1 MKTRSGIHRH
11 VAGSGPLYGRMFAVL
26 GMLSATGCGT
36 TRAPEEEMT
45 LRARPLAERCEVRPP
60 PPGVLEPELK
70 WAWTGSA
77 VMPEHHQVMMTPVV
91 VDVNADG
98 VSDIVFSTFAG
109 GTYQTDGVLRAVSG
123 EDGHDLWAVT
133 DPAARVKPAAS
144 LAAGDLDEDGL
155 VEICAIPQD
164 GRGIICFE
172 NDGTFKFRSALAA
185 NDYNEWG
192 GPSLADLDGDGFV
205 EILDGNRVYDHT
217 GTLKWV
223 GSDGMGGAQYTG
235 PVSFAADIDQD
246 GQQEVVND
254 RAIYRHDGTVLCVNT
269 EIPHGFAAVAN
280 FDEDPA
286 GEIVVAGRGRV
297 SLLDDDCSLRWSVDV
312 PGGGHGGSPNLADFD
327 GDGALEIGLSGER
340 AYSVLASDGSVKWS
354 TPIQDLSSG
363 KVGSTTFDFED
374 DGELEVVVT
383 DELKLRILDAATGAV
398 RWEIPN
404 SSGTTHENPVVAN
417 VDGDPAAELVVVSND
432 HAYPGTHGL
441 RVFQGRQG
449 WAGTRSL
456 WNQHAYSVTNVLDDG
471 SIPAAATSHW
481 LHPRLN
487 TFHANVANHFG
498 EGPSPY
504 AAADLVVSELS
515 ATCEGEGQVVLRAR
529 VLNQGEAPV
538 AAGVKVAF
546 FDAEPSS
553 GGTLLGVASVA
564 EALPVG
570 TSALAT
576 LSVSAPPNGPVSF
589 SAIADDDGQ
598 GTGRDTEC
606 VESNNTTSTS
616 VELACQLPPSNQP
629 PVALCRD
636 VTVSADA
643 SCRARASVDAG
654 SHDPDH
660 GPAPLSV
667 SQSPDASFG
676 PGRHAV
682 TLIASDGAASA
693 QCVGSV
699 TVVDDTPPSISC
711 PLALEA
717 KIRLGEIGV
726 SLHYAVSSRDACGPA
741 PVTCSIP
748 PGTIFLPGLT
758 KVTCTA
764 KDASGNTA
772 SCDFGIRVSIDL
784 SL

>member
-1 MKTRSGIHRH
+1 MKTRGGSHRR
-11 VAGSGPLYGRMFAVL
+11 VAGRAPLYGRMYVVL

-36 TRAPEEEMT
+36 TQAPEEEMT

-60 PPGVLEPELK
+60 LPGALEPELK
-70 WAWTGSA
+70 WAWTGSE
-77 VMPEHHQVMMTPVV
+77 VLPEHRQVMMTPVV
-91 VDVNADG
+91 VDVNGDG
-98 VSDIVFSTFAG
+98 VADIVFSTFAG
-109 GTYQTDGVLRAVSG
+109 DKYQSDGVLRAVSG

-144 LAAGDLDEDGL
+144 LAAGDLDEDGK

-172 NDGTFKFRSALAA
+172 NDGTFKFRSAPAA

-192 GPSLADLDGDGFV
+192 GPSLADLDADGFV

-246 GQQEVVND
+246 GQQEVIND
-254 RAIYRHDGTVLCVNT
+254 RAIYRHDGTPLCVNT

-286 GEIVVAGRGRV
+286 GEIVVAGRGKV
-297 SLLDDDCSLRWSVDV
+297 SLLDNDCSLRWSVDV

-374 DGELEVVVT
+374 DGKLEVVVT

-398 RWEIPN
+398 RWETPN

-441 RVFQGRQG
+441 RVFQGRRG

-471 SIPAAATSHW
+471 SIPVAATSHW

-498 EGPSPY
+498 EGHSPY
-504 AAADLVVSELS
+504 AAADLVVSGLS
-515 ATCEGEGQVVLRAR
+515 ATCEGESGALLLAR

-546 FDAEPSS
+546 FDGTPAS

-570 TSALAT
+570 ASALAT
-576 LSVSAPPNGPVSF
+576 LSISAPPNGTVSF
-589 SAIADDDGQ
+589 FAIADDDGQ
-598 GTGRDTEC
+598 GGGRDTEC
-606 VESNNTTSTS
+606 LESN
-616 VELACQLPPSNQP
+616 
-629 PVALCRD
+629 
-636 VTVSADA
+636 
-643 SCRARASVDAG
+643 
-654 SHDPDH
+654 
-660 GPAPLSV
+660 
-667 SQSPDASFG
+667 
-676 PGRHAV
+676 
-682 TLIASDGAASA
+682 
-693 QCVGSV
+693 
-699 TVVDDTPPSISC
+699 
-711 PLALEA
+711 
-717 KIRLGEIGV
+717 
-726 SLHYAVSSRDACGPA
+726 
-741 PVTCSIP
+741 
-748 PGTIFLPGLT
+748 
-758 KVTCTA
+758 
-764 KDASGNTA
+764 
-772 SCDFGIRVSIDL
+772 
-784 SL
+784 